1 MNIKELNNK
10 VGQKSAL
17 MYCETKK
24 VAKKH
29 GYRLVLR
36 TRKEFRDTFCIFVYA
51 DGKRGRYIIGYD
63 GIFDAD
69 AFLNFDYCLNQVN
82 NFLLDKHDSSI

>member
-51 DGKRGRYIIGYD
+51 GYD

-82 NFLLDKHDSSI
+82 NFLLDKRNSSI